1 MDRAEA
7 LERSTKAKGQR
18 DGVLGQSALMV
29 LRALLC
35 HFLDTQERTLD
46 PSYKQIQKQ
55 TGFCVQTIAVALKR
69 LERAGILEITRRI
82 ARIGAKL
89 WNEFTG
95 RFVWRERVE
104 QQTNAYMVNVPVPD
118 RTEFGDFGM
127 PLFKPKHDVHSDSTS
142 QRESTSRFLHRV
154 SAAQAAGCSPGELRG
169 DFRPSNPNSGL
180 ERPILEPDT
189 AQGGALRPERCK
201 AARRAA
207 NLRRIDAIH
216 RQYVP
221 SIQRSLSLA
230 NARAALSHPR
240 RLKGPE

>member
-1 MDRAEA
+1 MLFAHLPPITPFVCESPSPREKCPHRWRRGSVFSREGEFYRPLENDERARVMERAAA
-7 LERSTKAKGQR
+7 LERRTKGKGQR

-35 HFLDTQERTLD
+35 HFLDTKSGRCD

-82 ARIGAKL
+82 ARIGVKL

-118 RTEFGDFGM
+118 RTEFGDLGT
-127 PLFKPKHDVHSDSTS
+127 PLFKPKPDIPSDSTS
-142 QRESTSRFLHRV
+142 QRESTSRFIHRM
-154 SAAQAAGCSPGELRG
+154 SAAW
-169 DFRPSNPNSGL
+169 
-180 ERPILEPDT
+180 
-189 AQGGALRPERCK
+189 
-201 AARRAA
+201 RR
-207 NLRRIDAIH
+207 DAF
-216 RQYVP
+216 QV
-221 SIQRSLSLA
+221 
-230 NARAALSHPR
+230 N
-240 RLKGPE
+240 